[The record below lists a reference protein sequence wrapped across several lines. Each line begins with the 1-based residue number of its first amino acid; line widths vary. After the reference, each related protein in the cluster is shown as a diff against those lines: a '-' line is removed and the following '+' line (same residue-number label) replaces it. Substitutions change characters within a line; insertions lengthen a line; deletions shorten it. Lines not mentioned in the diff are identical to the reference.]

1 LASTLPVGLKGEV
14 TVGPSAIPL
23 LEREQY
29 GGLTGANVHDGL
41 AMVGYLLRLFGKNRD
56 HFRSIVWREVI
67 KLSRAGFFGEADGLA
82 IGPDQEDL
90 QPGKEVGIRS
100 QRVDTRTVELMNDFV
115 IEAGPRSTHVLNTV
129 SPAFTSSL
137 PFAEYVVDTMK
148 MEV

>member
-1 LASTLPVGLKGEV
+1 
-14 TVGPSAIPL
+14 
-23 LEREQY
+23 
-29 GGLTGANVHDGL
+29 
-41 AMVGYLLRLFGKNRD
+41 
-56 HFRSIVWREVI
+56 VWREVI